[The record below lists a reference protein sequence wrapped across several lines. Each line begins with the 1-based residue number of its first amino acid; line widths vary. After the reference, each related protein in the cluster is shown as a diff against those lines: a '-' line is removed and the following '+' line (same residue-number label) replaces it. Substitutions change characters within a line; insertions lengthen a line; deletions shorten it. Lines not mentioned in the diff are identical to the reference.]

1 MPLGDSRQPRDK
13 AEGGRRISKRWLI
26 AIALVALLIPYVG
39 WLIAIGLLAQMLRDE
54 AK

>member
-1 MPLGDSRQPRDK
+1 MPRPSRKPEERQ
-13 AEGGRRISKRWLI
+13 EGGRRLSKRWLI